1 MKNTDELVAANIMSN
16 LSESELSADMLK
28 LVTSLW
34 DRQKTGPA
42 RGGRF
47 KWANLTFA
55 SCEAVTGEP
64 EIALKGAVAMEL
76 YALAADIF
84 DDIQDQDNR
93 HSAWGKLS
101 NPQAIN
107 LAICLLLLSF
117 KTISDMQDV
126 KYFKEISQ
134 VFNQTG
140 LRACDGQYQEHLLEC
155 RTDVNLT
162 DYLDIAVKKSGSLT
176 GCACKIGAISGDAST
191 ELVEK
196 LGEFGNILGIIAQI
210 ENDLCDILN
219 PELKSDIAKR
229 KKTLPLIYLM
239 ETLQG
244 VKAGEL
250 EQLLKL
256 AGRDIQKFGL
266 REKEKLRNIV
276 LGEGAA
282 HYCLVV
288 QEMFRQ
294 KAMELLEQI
303 PVPDKQKGKL
313 INLVRENT

>member
-1 MKNTDELVAANIMSN
+1 
-16 LSESELSADMLK
+16 
-28 LVTSLW
+28 
-34 DRQKTGPA
+34 
-42 RGGRF
+42 
-47 KWANLTFA
+47 
-55 SCEAVTGEP
+55 
-64 EIALKGAVAMEL
+64 
-76 YALAADIF
+76 
-84 DDIQDQDNR
+84 
-93 HSAWGKLS
+93 
-101 NPQAIN
+101 
-107 LAICLLLLSF
+107 
-117 KTISDMQDV
+117 MQDV
-126 KYFKEISQ
+126 KCFKEISR

-155 RTDVNLT
+155 RTDVNLN

-210 ENDLCDILN
+210 ENDLYDILN
-219 PELKSDIAKR
+219 PERKSDIAKR
-229 KKTLPLIYLM
+229 KKTLPLIYLTD
-239 ETLQG
+239 TLQG
-244 VKAGEL
+244 VKADEL

-294 KAMELLEQI
+294 KATELLEQI